1 MCSHVSLKCT
11 LFMSFDAES
20 AATREA
26 SYTGNGTKARTQTH
40 RRGSLG
46 VVALV
51 CGYSTMLLHSMSMA
65 CKTNKDVDAFT

>member
-1 MCSHVSLKCT
+1 M
-11 LFMSFDAES
+11 
-20 AATREA
+20 REA
-26 SYTGNGTKARTQTH
+26 LPRVRLHTGNGTKVRTQTH